1 MQIQSDPQHL
11 VAMDFTAEYD
21 LIETGGQNL
30 SSQDLAGL
38 YQIVFFG
45 FTHCPDIC
53 PTELQK
59 MSAVYGLLS
68 EQQQDKLQMIFIS
81 VDPERD
87 DPATMLDYMSN
98 FDPAIRGLTGS
109 PEAIEKAAK
118 NFKAFF
124 KKSVQPDN
132 PYYTVDHTAL
142 WYLVG
147 PDGKAIGVFK
157 PEATAEQIAQDLGR
171 IIRQ

>member
-1 MQIQSDPQHL
+1 MHTQSAPQHL

-30 SSQDLAGL
+30 SSRDLAGL

-53 PTELQK
+53 PTELQR
-59 MSAVYGLLS
+59 MSVVYNLLS
-68 EQQQDKLQMIFIS
+68 EERQDKLQMIFIS

-87 DPATMLDYMSN
+87 DQAAMLDYMSN
-98 FDPAIRGLTGS
+98 FDPAIRGLTGT
-109 PEAIEKAAK
+109 PEKIEMAAK
-118 NFKAFF
+118 NFKAYF
-124 KKSVQPDN
+124 KKSVQADN
-132 PYYTVDHTAL
+132 PQYTVDHTAL

-157 PEATAEQIAQDLGR
+157 PEATAEQIAQDLSR
-171 IIRQ
+171 LIR